1 MFRDTAEELARLQAE
16 LLAEEETPADAI
28 DEDASYEED
37 FYEEEEYPTY
47 TEGYR
52 AYNTDTTDED
62 LEEYSETVRKG
73 KSSRGL
79 LVVALILCLL
89 TLGAICLLAFAYD
102 RGLLT

>member
-16 LLAEEETPADAI
+16 LLAEEEPAADPT
-28 DEDASYEED
+28 DEEEPYEED
-37 FYEEEEYPTY
+37 LYQEDYPTY

-52 AYNTDTTDED
+52 VYNTDTTDED
-62 LEEYSETVRKG
+62 LEEYSETVRQG

-89 TLGAICLLAFAYD
+89 TLGAICLLAYAYD
-102 RGLLT
+102 RGLLK